1 MDKSAAG
8 DKIITKPLDCSGNFL
23 RHTQAFIRGL
33 QIVFVSF
40 QGFNLAHPQ
49 SKMASSF
56 LSSSKIEEVVGCVCV
71 PCHWIS
77 PYSRAWK
84 EVY

>member
-1 MDKSAAG
+1 M
-8 DKIITKPLDCSGNFL
+8 
-23 RHTQAFIRGL
+23 
-33 QIVFVSF
+33 V
-40 QGFNLAHPQ
+40 
-49 SKMASSF
+49 SSF
-56 LSSSKIEEVVGCVCV
+56 LSSSKIVEVVRCVCV